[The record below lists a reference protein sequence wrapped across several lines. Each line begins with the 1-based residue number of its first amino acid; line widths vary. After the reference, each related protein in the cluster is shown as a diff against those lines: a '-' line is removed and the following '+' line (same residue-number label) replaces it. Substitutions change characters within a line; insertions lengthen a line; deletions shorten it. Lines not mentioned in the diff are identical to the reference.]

1 MTVEELEENFELLDD
16 WEDRYRYIIELGE
29 KLPSLSEEFH
39 TPEWKVKG
47 CQSQVWLVPQVKE
60 AGEEKL
66 FFFHGDSDA
75 IIVKGIIAI
84 VLAIFSGKTSSE
96 ILEINVDKIF
106 DKIGLREHLSPNRRN
121 GLVSMVDKIRFYAEE
136 LVKA

>member
-29 KLPSLSEEFH
+29 KLPPLPEEFH

-47 CQSQVWLVPQVKE
+47 CQSQVWLIPQVKE
-60 AGEEKL
+60 AGGEKL
-66 FFFHGDSDA
+66 LFFHGDSDA

>member
-29 KLPSLSEEFH
+29 KLPPLSEEFH

-66 FFFHGDSDA
+66 LFFHGDSDA